1 MAGDDDGK
9 SEQPTGKRLSTAR
22 EEGDISQ
29 SQEVKTAAMLVAIT
43 VFVWLIAPIT
53 MDRMRIY
60 LTRFLEEPHAIRV
73 GDATEM
79 VSLITDLLS
88 HIGLV
93 MAMPF
98 AFLLFV
104 GLTAS
109 VSQTGWTISTKKLMP
124 DLGKLSPLKGFG
136 RIFSLNSVIEL
147 TKSVAKLIVVGAI
160 CYMLLKPR
168 VMDLDLLPSME
179 MVAILSYL
187 HHVLVRLMFAIALVM
202 VVIAASDWFY
212 QRHAYIKKLKM
223 TKQEVKDENKQSEGD
238 PLIKSR
244 LRGLRLARARNRMM
258 AAVPKAD
265 VVVTNP
271 THYACAL
278 KYDGETMNA
287 PMLVAKG
294 QNLIA
299 LRIRELAEENDVPI
313 VENPPLARAL
323 YATVELDREVPP
335 DHYKAVAEV
344 ISYVMRLKGKLR
356 R

>member
-1 MAGDDDGK
+1 MAEDDDGK

-22 EEGDISQ
+22 EEGDINQ

-43 VFVWLIAPIT
+43 VFVWLIVPIC
-53 MDRMRIY
+53 MGRMRVY
-60 LTRFLEEPHAIRV
+60 LQRFIEEPHAIRIGSIAELEAV
-73 GDATEM
+73 T
-79 VSLITDLLS
+79 SDLLS
-88 HIGLV
+88 NIGVV

-109 VSQTGWTISTKKLMP
+109 ISQTGWMISTKKLMP
-124 DLGKLSPLKGFG
+124 DLSKLSPLKGFG
-136 RIFSLNSVIEL
+136 RLFSVNSVIEL
-147 TKSVAKLIVVGAI
+147 CKSVAKLVVVSAI
-160 CYMLLKPR
+160 CYMVLKPR
-168 VMDLDLLPSME
+168 VADLDLLPSME
-179 MVAILSYL
+179 MAAILNYL
-187 HHVLVRLMFAIALVM
+187 HHVLVRLMLAISLVM
-202 VVIAASDWFY
+202 VVIAAADWFY
-212 QRHAYIKKLKM
+212 QRFAYTKKLRM
-223 TKQEVKDENKQSEGD
+223 TKQEVKDENKQTEGD
-238 PLIKSR
+238 PAIKAR
-244 LRGLRLARARNRMM
+244 LRGLRMSRARHRMM

-278 KYDGETMNA
+278 KYDGDTMNA

-294 QNLIA
+294 MNLIA
-299 LRIRELAEENDVPI
+299 LHIREIAEENNVPI

-323 YATVELDREVPP
+323 YATVELEREIPP

-344 ISYVMRLKGKLR
+344 ISYVMRLKGKVR

>member
-9 SEQPTGKRLSTAR
+9 SEQPTGKRLSKAR
-22 EEGDISQ
+22 DEGDISQ
-29 SQEVKTAAMLVAIT
+29 SQEVKTAAMLMAMA

-53 MDRMRIY
+53 MNRLRDY
-60 LTRFLEEPHAIRV
+60 LARFLEQPDAMRIVNTPDLNALAIDLMSNV
-73 GDATEM
+73 G
-79 VSLITDLLS
+79 L
-88 HIGLV
+88 
-93 MAMPF
+93 AMILPL
-98 AFLLFV
+98 AFLLLV

-109 VSQTGWTISTKKLMP
+109 VGQTGWTISTHKLIP
-124 DLGKLSPLKGFG
+124 DLNKLNPLTGFG
-136 RIFSLNSVIEL
+136 RIFSLNAVVDL
-147 TKSVAKLIVVGAI
+147 GKSVAKLVVVGAI
-160 CYMLLKPR
+160 CYMVLKPR
-168 VMDLDLLPSME
+168 IADLDLLPSME
-179 MVAILSYL
+179 MVAILAYL
-187 HHVLVRLMFAIALVM
+187 HQVLVRLTFAIALVM

-212 QRHAYIKKLKM
+212 QRHTYIKKLKM

-287 PMLVAKG
+287 PTLVAKG

-299 LRIRELAEENDVPI
+299 LRIRELAQENDVPI

-323 YATVELDREVPP
+323 YATVEIDREIPP